1 MRVKKYFLQTKK
13 ETPSDASLISH
24 KLMIRSCMIKQTSSG
39 IYAWLPLGLKVLKK
53 IENIIREAQNSYG
66 CQEILMP
73 TIQQSEIW
81 KKSGRYNNYGPEMLK
96 FLDRNKKELLYGPTN
111 EELIT
116 NIFKDYIN
124 S

>member
-53 IENIIREAQNSYG
+53 IENIIRELA
-66 CQEILMP
+66 
-73 TIQQSEIW
+73 
-81 KKSGRYNNYGPEMLK
+81 
-96 FLDRNKKELLYGPTN
+96 FDRLTKMSD
-111 EELIT
+111 IT
-116 NIFKDYIN
+116 NVIDFLKSKKLHEFFFARGSKSAVTFRKINIFY
-124 S
+124 